1 MVKKEFT
8 YQGKTLTELRKMP
21 LDELALLLP
30 ARARRSI
37 KRGFSDEKKHLL
49 HKLQT
54 KDNVETHLRSMI
66 ILPSMVGRT
75 VKVHTG
81 KEFVPVIIQ
90 EDMIGAFL
98 GEFAQTRRRVQ
109 HNAPGIGATK
119 SSSNQSVK

>member
-8 YQGKTLTELRKMP
+8 YQGKTLAELRKMP

-37 KRGFSDEKKHLL
+37 KRGLSDDKKHFL

-75 VKVHTG
+75 IKVHTG

-90 EDMIGAFL
+90 EDMIGSYL
-98 GEFAQTRRRVQ
+98 GEFAQTRRRVL

-119 SSSNQSVK
+119 SSSNMSVK